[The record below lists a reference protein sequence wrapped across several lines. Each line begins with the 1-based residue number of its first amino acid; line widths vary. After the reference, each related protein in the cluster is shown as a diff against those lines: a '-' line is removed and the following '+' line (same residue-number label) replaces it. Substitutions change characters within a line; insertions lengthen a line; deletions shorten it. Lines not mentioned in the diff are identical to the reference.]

1 MMSDPKERAAVLP
14 GLCGAGALAA
24 WFIAWRL
31 LTNAAGW
38 FAPATAA
45 IGLCGLLLASQPP
58 LRCRPVWRGG
68 LRVAGV
74 TGCVLAIAA
83 SLSLGSFLPA
93 SIAGWLS
100 PPLGRFGGAPALAL
114 LALAALAAFVTGK
127 TRQPA
132 LLLDATTICG
142 LAAGWVWTQTR
153 RQATF
158 PTPPTTQ
165 ILAPRVTALLA
176 LALAGFAL
184 AAALAWRRQTI
195 GTALWRRWAWHW
207 SAVAL
212 LLGLAL
218 ASFTRDWRRAALF
231 ALPALAAL
239 ASVIRWRGGARAM
252 WRRLGRG
259 AAWLT
264 AALLLLA
271 IAYCATT
278 ADLEIVLLRNTVEH
292 RATVFWRGA
301 FGDERVVRHAPGAFA
316 GIVRAADGQP
326 LAGASVVVADAG
338 GQPYSAVSDAAG
350 RYRLAGVPAGNYLP
364 LAVAP
369 GYQQGAVA
377 GLGGRVVTVRAGRTA
392 GGVDFALQP
401 RPPFDPGVNDS
412 LRFGPPAE
420 VTIDSLQP
428 STVIRREFTFEN
440 KGTVLDGGL
449 VHEPRPELGAGPFP
463 ILLIIY
469 PGEAKDWES
478 VSAPLAAE
486 GFVVVSYFPR
496 RLLDLNGDLDDLRL
510 LLNLTTAGRLSAR
523 GDGHRVAILG
533 GSVSTVYTYLLLREI
548 AGTPARANVRAA
560 VQYGGLFDLFAFR
573 QSWEAGKV
581 IIDPGISGLE
591 YLLVAFGTPRNQPEL
606 YLRFSPRYGLN
617 SDSLPPTLLVHAGK
631 DIIVP
636 VDQSHLADE
645 TFTRLGLPHELLIYP
660 DLEHYLDVSQ
670 RDPEQLDMLNRTV
683 AFLKTYLGP

>member
-1 MMSDPKERAAVLP
+1 MSDPKERAALLP
-14 GLCGAGALAA
+14 GLACGVGILAA
-24 WFIAWRL
+24 WLTAWRL
-31 LTNAAGW
+31 LTDAAGW
-38 FAPATAA
+38 FAPATA
-45 IGLCGLLLASQPP
+45 IFSLCGLLLASQP
-58 LRCRPVWRGG
+58 LLCCRPVWRIG
-68 LRVAGV
+68 LRVAGA
-74 TGCVLAIAA
+74 TGCALAIAA
-83 SLSLGSFLPA
+83 ALSLGGFLPA
-93 SIAGWLS
+93 SVAGWIS

-114 LALAALAAFVTGK
+114 LALAAFVTG
-127 TRQPA
+127 RARRPA
-132 LLLDATTICG
+132 LLLDAATFCG
-142 LAAGWVWTQTR
+142 LASGWVWSQTR

-158 PTPPTTQ
+158 PTPPT
-165 ILAPRVTALLA
+165 ILVLAPRVLALRA
-176 LALAGFAL
+176 LALAGFTL
-184 AAALAWRRQTI
+184 VVVLAWRQQTA
-195 GTALWRRWAWHW
+195 GTTLWRQWAWRW
-207 SAVAL
+207 GGVAL

-218 ASFTRDWRRAALF
+218 ALFTHDWRQAGLF
-231 ALPALAAL
+231 ALPVLVGLVGMARLG
-239 ASVIRWRGGARAM
+239 RWRGGARAL
-252 WRRLGRG
+252 WPHIGRG
-259 AAWLT
+259 AAWLAT
-264 AALLLLA
+264 ALGLLA
-271 IAYCATT
+271 IIYGATT
-278 ADLEIVLLRNTVEH
+278 EDLEVVLLRNTVEH
-292 RATVFWRGA
+292 HATAFWRGY
-301 FGDERVVRHAPGAFA
+301 FGDERATRHAPGAFA
-316 GIVRAADGQP
+316 GMVRAADGRP
-326 LAGASVVVADAG
+326 LAGASVVVAGAD

-350 RYRLAGVPAGNYLP
+350 RYQLAGMPAGNYLP

-369 GYQQGAVA
+369 GYQQGAVR

-392 GGVDFALQP
+392 GGVDFALRP
-401 RPPFDPGVNDS
+401 RPPFDPSVNES
-412 LRFGPPAE
+412 LHFGPPTE

-440 KGTVLDGGL
+440 KGKVLDGGL

-469 PGEAKDWES
+469 PGEAKDWEG

-548 AGTPARANVRAA
+548 AGTPARASVRAA

-591 YLLVAFGTPRNQPEL
+591 YLLIAFGTPRNQPEL

-617 SDSLPPTLLVHAGK
+617 GDSLPPTLLVHAGK

-636 VDQSHLADE
+636 VDQSHLADA
-645 TFTRLGLPHELLIYP
+645 TFTELGLPHELLIYP

-670 RDPEQLDMLNRTV
+670 RDPEQLDMLHRTV
-683 AFLKTYLGP
+683 AFLKIYLGP